1 MNRDPMAQDGAD
13 DDMPVSPDPSVN
25 PDNPTIPDPD
35 DDPLM
40 NEEEGGDMEGS
51 EQPPM
56 DVNTPRA

>member
-1 MNRDPMAQDGAD
+1 MAQDDAD

-40 NEEEGGDMEGS
+40 NEEEGGDMEDS

-56 DVNTPRA
+56 DVNTPRE